1 MRNAGWNSVLSITD
15 TLSGM
20 SSWPGHVYGY
30 QLAEASNIVLPTLQS
45 AGPFT
50 IFMPLDSAFE
60 SLNFLGIGSSSYSA
74 MDELLHDSSAS
85 ARLFLD
91 HIAVG
96 HVDIEQM
103 SVGDSLVMVSAAET
117 YTLVSDSPTYRFRTE
132 TDNHWTEFEVVD
144 SHGDPLNGGYLCT
157 NGMVYF
163 VDQVVV
169 GSWDEWQA
177 VANDQS
183 DNDHNGQAGGDH
195 NDNNCDLI
203 LFSASEI
210 AFTDDAEETF
220 GCGKYTEVE
229 FTANDGCG
237 NEVSEVGTFLILD
250 TTPPEINQAQFV
262 AWLDSAAGASARDTC
277 QPDDSLVWG
286 NDYDSNKLLP
296 AECDHESLNAE
307 TCNCVIEVEFCIY
320 DCTIG
325 NTFIGVPPCTTATFS
340 LFEQDASPV
349 INPDDEC
356 PGMDLEHPCDPRCP
370 GYDNFWEFDAR
381 VAMTHW
387 IDEQACLC
395 AEDCTDVQ
403 WHAVNVPTGLLCG
416 ASGVVTFVATDETG
430 NTATKDQY
438 YNFPQISPTPD
449 YCESTPYGCCPGT
462 QVARLNEEGANCP
475 CSSTLYGCCSD
486 ALTAKEDSRGNNCYD
501 PVPPPP
507 EPGCTICSKTNKNKP
522 KDLTIMYI
530 AGPGANEN
538 EQGSKSYGDLYA
550 TYPTSAS

>member
-169 GSWDEWQA
+169 GSWDKWQA

-250 TTPPEINQAQFV
+250 TTPPEIVKRAKDAKYVTNSPHSLRF
-262 AWLDSAAGASARDTC
+262 WLTREQNTDGVH
-277 QPDDSLVWG
+277 QP
-286 NDYDSNKLLP
+286 P
-296 AECDHESLNAE
+296 
-307 TCNCVIEVEFCIY
+307 
-320 DCTIG
+320 
-325 NTFIGVPPCTTATFS
+325 
-340 LFEQDASPV
+340 
-349 INPDDEC
+349 
-356 PGMDLEHPCDPRCP
+356 
-370 GYDNFWEFDAR
+370 
-381 VAMTHW
+381 
-387 IDEQACLC
+387 
-395 AEDCTDVQ
+395 
-403 WHAVNVPTGLLCG
+403 
-416 ASGVVTFVATDETG
+416 
-430 NTATKDQY
+430 
-438 YNFPQISPTPD
+438 
-449 YCESTPYGCCPGT
+449 
-462 QVARLNEEGANCP
+462 
-475 CSSTLYGCCSD
+475 
-486 ALTAKEDSRGNNCYD
+486 
-501 PVPPPP
+501 
-507 EPGCTICSKTNKNKP
+507 
-522 KDLTIMYI
+522 
-530 AGPGANEN
+530 
-538 EQGSKSYGDLYA
+538 
-550 TYPTSAS
+550 